1 MTREENIIERIRNL
15 LLTEYNAMIDADN
28 RERNDG
34 DEIGK
39 LTDVFIEGGS
49 GRLPYAR
56 LLVKGGEHTEKDRI
70 LKNVIYEI
78 SVRIVAQETRESW
91 RSRARYR
98 ELLEKLIETHR
109 RDAAWESARMGSF
122 RDDECVVRITG

>member
-15 LLTEYNAMIDADN
+15 LLTEYNEMIDADN

-39 LTDVFIEGGS
+39 LTDVFIESGT

-56 LLVKGGEHTEKDRI
+56 LSVKGGEHTEKDRI
-70 LKNVIYEI
+70 LKNVVYEI

-91 RSRARYR
+91 RSKARYR
-98 ELLEKLIETHR
+98 ELLEKLIEAQR
-109 RDAAWESARMGSF
+109 RDEAWESARMGIF
-122 RDDECVVRITG
+122 RGDESIIRVKG